1 MMVKTPKGFTRV
13 FSNDRDEILNDIK
26 TAMVESLKATKDM
39 QSAITALAKQ
49 KPDVVKVNNSNPDH
63 SNFYVTGQGIGGTAS
78 AFCNI
83 HWTEIK

>member
-1 MMVKTPKGFTRV
+1 MDHKDVSLEVLVAT
-13 FSNDRDEILNDIK
+13 LLDIDG
-26 TAMVESLKATKDM
+26 T
-39 QSAITALAKQ
+39 Q
-49 KPDVVKVNNSNPDH
+49 PDH